1 MPDFSKLQVLIDHTQ
16 AITESM
22 AITLYR
28 TAHSTFVRETE
39 DFTTGLVTLQGETF
53 ACPKNFG
60 ATWFAGLNYKTVID
74 WFRDYQEGDI
84 CITNDPYSGFVAT
97 HSPDIHIWK
106 PVFLDGE
113 LVCFAVGHVH
123 NTDMGGAVP
132 ASLSRTLTEVQQ
144 EGIRIPPAK
153 LYRAGQL
160 NEQVLELI
168 LANVRSPEQNW
179 GDLKAL
185 VAAVNTGAEKVT
197 QLASRHGAAE
207 FKQGCD
213 QILAYAEQQ
222 ARDLIISIPDGSYE
236 FHDYIDEDAVDG
248 FPCRLSARMTV
259 NGSTMVFDFSG
270 SDPQAASSINMPTGG
285 HERHALLLIA
295 VYYAF
300 FSLQPDITVN
310 GGLIRPISCIT
321 RRGSVLDPQYP
332 AAVGLRSL
340 TALRVQ
346 DVILGCFAAAIP
358 DRMPSAASGSV
369 SIINVLAYEPRLRR
383 QVIAAIAPM
392 VGGGGG
398 WNGEDGSNGAGG
410 NAGYLKNTPVEINEL
425 EVPIEIRRYC
435 LASDSGGAGKYRGGL
450 GLSLEFEVRAIQAVA
465 TARNR
470 DRSRF
475 QPWGIRSGHAG
486 AKSRFLLNPGTPE
499 EKELRNAD
507 LVQLSIG
514 DIVSITSSG
523 GGGWG
528 ESFDRSTESIEDDV
542 RRGYISEQAARELYG
557 VVLRDGVTDH
567 EETRKLRAL
576 PRRESEKSRSFGM
589 ERVEFERKFPEQSY
603 GQLLKLLQDDEP
615 SQRAWIKKSVMKRLV
630 NVEAVSEDDVSAAY
644 CQVKQQ
650 WDVSA

>member
-1 MPDFSKLQVLIDHTQ
+1 MPDLSQLQVLIDHTQ

-39 DFTTGLVTLQGETF
+39 DFTTGLVTPQGETF

-60 ATWFAGLNYKTVID
+60 ATWFAGLNYKSVID
-74 WFRDYQEGDI
+74 RFSDYEEGDI

-106 PVFLDGE
+106 PVFFNGE

-153 LYRAGQL
+153 LYEAGRL
-160 NEQVLELI
+160 NEQMLELI
-168 LANVRSPEQNW
+168 LANVRSPDQNW

-185 VAAVNTGAEKVT
+185 VAAVNTGAERVL
-197 QLASRHGAAE
+197 QLVSRYGAAE
-207 FKQGCD
+207 FRKGCD
-213 QILAYAEQQ
+213 QILAYAERQ
-222 ARDLIISIPDGSYE
+222 ARALIGSIPDGSYE
-236 FHDYIDEDAVDG
+236 FHDYIDEDAVGG
-248 FPCRLSARMTV
+248 FPCRLSARMTIE
-259 NGSTMVFDFSG
+259 GDTMVFDFSG
-270 SDPQAASSINMPTGG
+270 SDPQAASSLNMPTGG

-300 FSLQPDITVN
+300 YSLQPDITIN
-310 GGLIRPISCIT
+310 GGLIRPIRCIT
-321 RRGSVLDPQYP
+321 TPGSILNPEFP

-340 TALRVQ
+340 TALRIQ
-346 DVILGCFAAAIP
+346 DVVLGCLAKAMP
-358 DRMPSAASGSV
+358 ERMPSASSGSV
-369 SIINVLAYEPRLRR
+369 SIVNVLAYEPRTRR
-383 QVIAAIAPM
+383 HVIAAIAPM

-398 WNGEDGSNGAGG
+398 WAGEDGSNGAGG
-410 NAGYLKNTPVEINEL
+410 NAGYLKNTPVEITEL

-435 LASDSGGAGKYRGGL
+435 LAPDSGGAGRYRGGL
-450 GLSLEFEVRAIQAVA
+450 GLSLEFEVCAAQAVA

-475 QPWGIRSGHAG
+475 QAWGIRGGHAG
-486 AKSRFLLNPGTPE
+486 ANSRFVLNPGTPGE
-499 EKELRNAD
+499 RELRNAD

-514 DIVSITSSG
+514 DVVSITSSG

-528 ESFDRSTESIEDDV
+528 DPFERSPELVEEDV
-542 RRGYISEQAARELYG
+542 RRGYVSEQAARELYG
-557 VVLRDGVTDH
+557 VALRDGEVD
-567 EETRKLRAL
+567 EQETSRLRNL
-576 PRRESEKSRSFGM
+576 PRVASDAVRSFGR
-589 ERVEFERKFPEQSY
+589 ERAEFEQHFPEQSY
-603 GQLLKLLQDDEP
+603 DRLLALLREEEP
-615 SQRAWIKKSVMKRLV
+615 SLRAWIKKSVMERLGGR
-630 NVEAVSEDDVSAAY
+630 ERISGEDVVSAY
-644 CQVKQQ
+644 QHVKNRLG
-650 WDVSA
+650 VAA